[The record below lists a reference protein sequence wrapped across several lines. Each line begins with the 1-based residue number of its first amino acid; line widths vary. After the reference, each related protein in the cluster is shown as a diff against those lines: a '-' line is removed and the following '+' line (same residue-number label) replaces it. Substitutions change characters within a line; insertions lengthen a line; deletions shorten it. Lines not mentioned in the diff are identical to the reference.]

1 MARAGGGLPVTSQAH
16 TTPVAGTA
24 RAFLAMLC
32 RSLGWQLAAS
42 AAIAVALAL
51 AEGTGLVLLVP
62 LLGSIGLTVEQ
73 GPTSRLA
80 AWVEQGFTAAGLEPT
95 LAVVLLV
102 FLAVSAAHAV
112 LYRAHLLLNPSLEQQ
127 FSTAL
132 RTRLYAA
139 ILSARWSFLVRRRVP
154 DLVHA
159 VTSHVDRS
167 SSAAYQLLTL
177 LTGLAVSGVYVAIA
191 LRLSFT
197 LTMLVAVAG
206 VAILWTLRGRTERSA
221 QSGERYADAD
231 RSLFRMT
238 AESVAGV
245 KIAKSLGAEARDVA
259 IFGGLARH
267 RATAYLAVLRSFAQ
281 AKMRLDIVSALMIC
295 VLLYVAVE
303 WLALRGAGL
312 LVLIFVFARIM
323 PRAMALQES
332 MQMFVT
338 GLPAFAAVMALV
350 DECAAE
356 AEPADD
362 GTTRRLEMR
371 REVRVEG
378 VSYRYTSDAP
388 VLRDVSLTIPAGLTT
403 AIAGASGAGKST
415 LADLLLGLLSPD
427 TGAISIDGALLS
439 ASDARTWRRSVG
451 YVPQDVF
458 LLHDTIRANLLWARP
473 DASEADMWEALDWA
487 AAAGFVRERPEGLD
501 AVIGDRGTRLSG
513 GERQRL
519 ALARA
524 LLTRPD
530 LLILDEATSALD
542 SVNEQQILRAVRSLK
557 HRVTTIIITHRLTA
571 IRDVDVI
578 HVFELGAHVESGTW
592 SELSGRGGVF
602 TRLWEAQQIETM
614 PESQRPASEIP
625 PATSGRATATHGQ

>member
-1 MARAGGGLPVTSQAH
+1 MTSQARD
-16 TTPVAGTA
+16 TPVMATA

-32 RSLGWQLAAS
+32 RALGWQLAAS
-42 AAIAVALAL
+42 AAIAIALAL

-62 LLGSIGLTVEQ
+62 LLGSIGLAVDQ

-80 AWVEQGFTAAGLEPT
+80 AWVERGFAAAGLHPT
-95 LAVVLLV
+95 LVVVLLV

-139 ILSARWSFLVRRRVP
+139 IVSARWSFLVRRRVP

-177 LTGLAVSGVYVAIA
+177 LTGLAVTGVYVVIA

-197 LTMLVAVAG
+197 LTMLVALAG
-206 VAILWTLRGRTERSA
+206 MAILWTLRGRTERSA
-221 QSGERYADAD
+221 QSGDRYADAD

-238 AESVAGV
+238 SESVAGI
-245 KIAKSLGAEARDVA
+245 KIAKSLGAESRDVA
-259 IFGGLARH
+259 IFGELARD

-281 AKMRLDIVSALMIC
+281 AKMRLDVISALVIC

-303 WLALRGAGL
+303 WLALGGAGL

-323 PRAMALQES
+323 PRAVALQES

-338 GLPAFAAVMALV
+338 GLPSFAEVMALV
-350 DECAAE
+350 DECAAQ

-362 GTTRRLEMR
+362 GTTRRLSMSHD
-371 REVRVEG
+371 VAVEN
-378 VSYRYTSDAP
+378 VSYAYAGGAP
-388 VLRDVSLTIPAGLTT
+388 VVRDVSFTIPAGVTT
-403 AIAGASGAGKST
+403 AIVGASGAGKST
-415 LADLLLGLLSPD
+415 LADLLLGLLTPD
-427 TGAISIDGALLS
+427 TGAIAIDGLPLATT
-439 ASDARTWRRSVG
+439 DARAWRRSVG

-473 DASEADMWEALDWA
+473 DASEADMWEALEWA
-487 AAAGFVRERPEGLD
+487 AAAGFVRKRPEGLD
-501 AVIGDRGTRLSG
+501 AVIGDRGMRLSG

-524 LLTRPD
+524 LLIRPD

-557 HRVTTIIITHRLTA
+557 HRVTTVIITHRLTA

-578 HVFELGAHVESGTW
+578 HVFELGARVESGTW
-592 SELSGRGGVF
+592 SELSSRGGVF
-602 TRLWEAQQIETM
+602 SRLWEAQQMELVTD
-614 PESQRPASEIP
+614 PQRPDDEAP